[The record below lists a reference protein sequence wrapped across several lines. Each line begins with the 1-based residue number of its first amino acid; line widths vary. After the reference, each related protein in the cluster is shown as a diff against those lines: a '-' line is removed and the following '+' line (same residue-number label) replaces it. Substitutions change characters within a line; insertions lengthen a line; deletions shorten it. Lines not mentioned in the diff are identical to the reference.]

1 MSKSSFTVYYKLAHG
16 PFVTV
21 LGVTSIVP
29 RVKPPNLNGILFQT
43 ENGEGHQVEAYQMN
57 IVKGS
62 SIVAGLSIEY
72 STEADIRECLEM
84 AQSVDNSTKYI
95 VIDGRE

>member
-29 RVKPPNLNGILFQT
+29 NLNGILFQT
-43 ENGEGHQVEAYQMN
+43 ENGEGHQIEAYQMN